1 MKLPNPFI
9 SENPKTVEEKLLG
22 SKVLKPV
29 YQISSLHSTE
39 FCEIENSRKIY
50 TKEETI
56 KALQPGISA
65 QIIMEDYIMI
75 QCNNSR
81 DIYSN

>member
-1 MKLPNPFI
+1 MKLPAPFI
-9 SENPKTVEEKLLG
+9 SKTPKTIEEKLLG

-29 YQISSLHSTE
+29 CQISSLHSTE
-39 FCEIENSRKIY
+39 FCGIENSRKIY

-56 KALQPGISA
+56 KALQPEISD
-65 QIIMEDYIMI
+65 QIIMEDYLMI